1 MSKLQGVIT
10 ALVTP
15 FKNGAVDYDSFRRLL
30 KDQIRQGVHGFVVN
44 GTTAE
49 SPTLTFDEVK
59 KLYETTRAES
69 SLPVIVG
76 TGSNSTAAT
85 AEFTKKVCEW
95 KPDGVLVVVP
105 YYNKP
110 PQRGLQKHFEEV
122 AKNSNVPVILYNVP
136 GRTITSLEPATVGS
150 LCKTANIAGIKDA
163 TGDMNVLA
171 ATQKEV
177 AQASGG
183 KSFAYLSGD
192 DGTCVDFASKGG
204 HGVISVSSHVIGG
217 EMAKSISQAKAG
229 DKAAAKDYAEKYA
242 DLMKWLYCEANPI
255 PVKMAL
261 KMMGVIDSGEMRLP
275 LMALDEKFHKDL
287 QACLKSLRKI

>member
-1 MSKLQGVIT
+1 MKMTNKFEGVIT

-15 FKNGAVDYDSFRRLL
+15 FKNGAVDYESFRRLL
-30 KDQIRQGVHGFVVN
+30 KDQIKQGVSGFVVN
-44 GTTAE
+44 GTTGE
-49 SPTLTFDEVK
+49 SPTLTVEEVQ

-69 SLPVIVG
+69 RLPVIVG

-85 AEFTKKVCEW
+85 VAFTKKAAEW
-95 KPDGVLVVVP
+95 NPDGVLVVVP

-122 AKNSNVPVILYNVP
+122 AKNSRVPVLLYNVP
-136 GRTITSLEPATVGS
+136 GRTITSLEPSTVAALS
-150 LCKTANIAGIKDA
+150 RVPQIAGIKDA

-171 ATQKEV
+171 ATKKE
-177 AQASGG
+177 AA
-183 KSFAYLSGD
+183 KEFIFLSGD
-192 DGTCVDFASKGG
+192 DGSCVDFAAHGG

-217 EMAKSISQAKAG
+217 EMAESIRQARAG
-229 DKAAAKDYAEKYA
+229 DRAAVSHYASKYA

-261 KMMGVIDSGEMRLP
+261 KMMGLIESAEMRLP
-275 LMALDEKFHKDL
+275 LVALDEKFHKDL
-287 QACLKSLRKI
+287 QACLKNLGKI